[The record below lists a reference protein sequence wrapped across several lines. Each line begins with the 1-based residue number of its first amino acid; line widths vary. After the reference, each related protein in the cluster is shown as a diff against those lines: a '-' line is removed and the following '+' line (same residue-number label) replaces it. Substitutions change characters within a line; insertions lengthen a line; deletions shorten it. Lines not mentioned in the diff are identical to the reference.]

1 MAQTIANVITGVAVL
16 SIRYPVGGAWIE
28 VGYTEDGV
36 TVEYTAD
43 TADIEVEEETVP
55 LERVITKET
64 IAVTCNMAE
73 TSLYNIDKA
82 IAGSVLAAAVL
93 TIGGGVNK
101 EMSVKVVGAT
111 THAAY
116 TIVTILLPLATA
128 LGAVG
133 MSYRK
138 GEKTMVP
145 VTFQALKGADAPCTV
160 TYS

>member
-16 SIRYPVGGAWIE
+16 SIRCPVGGAWTE

-36 TVEYTAD
+36 TMEYTAD

-82 IAGSVLAAAVL
+82 IAGSVLAGAVL

-101 EMSVKVVGAT
+101 EMSVKIVGST

-116 TIVTILLPLATA
+116 TVVTILIPLATA
-128 LGAVG
+128 LGTVG
-133 MSYRK
+133 MAYRK

-145 VTFQALKGADAPCTV
+145 VTFQALKGADDPCTI
-160 TYS
+160 TFS